1 MPYRP
6 PEKILDDDSR
16 AVIPDLIRNLC
27 YCQKT
32 QILTFVRM
40 TATISA
46 KNQRALKCAIPFCC
60 GVADSCPAP
69 NGAVVSPHQ
78 KQFNNLTV

>member
-1 MPYRP
+1 MRRLKRKSIKRFKPQAFQASSFKTDPDFRQN
-6 PEKILDDDSR
+6 DDSR

-40 TATISA
+40 TATISVILNLIQNQLA
-46 KNQRALKCAIPFCC
+46 K
-60 GVADSCPAP
+60 S
-69 NGAVVSPHQ
+69 
-78 KQFNNLTV
+78 

>member
-1 MPYRP
+1 MTVKRVRMT
-6 PEKILDDDSR
+6 EKRQNDGWGRHQDDDSR

-40 TATISA
+40 TATISVILNLIQNQLA
-46 KNQRALKCAIPFCC
+46 K
-60 GVADSCPAP
+60 S
-69 NGAVVSPHQ
+69 
-78 KQFNNLTV
+78 

>member
-1 MPYRP
+1 MKRLKRKNIKRFRQFKPQAFQASSFKADPDFRQ
-6 PEKILDDDSR
+6 DDDSR

-40 TATISA
+40 TVTISVILNLIQNQLA
-46 KNQRALKCAIPFCC
+46 K
-60 GVADSCPAP
+60 S
-69 NGAVVSPHQ
+69 
-78 KQFNNLTV
+78 

>member
-1 MPYRP
+1 MT
-6 PEKILDDDSR
+6 EKRQNDGWGRHQDDDSR

-40 TATISA
+40 TVREIRMTVMGSIRMTI
-46 KNQRALKCAIPFCC
+46 
-60 GVADSCPAP
+60 
-69 NGAVVSPHQ
+69 AVPS
-78 KQFNNLTV
+78 FRT